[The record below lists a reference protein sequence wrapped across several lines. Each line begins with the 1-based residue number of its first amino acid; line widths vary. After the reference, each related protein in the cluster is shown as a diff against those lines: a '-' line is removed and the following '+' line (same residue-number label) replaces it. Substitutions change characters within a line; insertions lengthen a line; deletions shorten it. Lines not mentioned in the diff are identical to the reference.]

1 MCQCFRWQTLG
12 VSGNSRPVGLVKE
25 MKKRGFGPVS
35 KTLYMSVGQ
44 AAAGMWAEPLNVV
57 NSWGLWRLVLLP
69 SWRSDWSASTVLSPD
84 WSCSLL
90 LGSWCVTGVVN
101 VHPVGSLCVEFENW
115 DPYSS
120 HPLQQPLFFSMYLMR
135 KYSLSSFTFWMIR
148 IIIFCN
154 TFYPYYWPEHYWYS
168 VLSMAVVHL
177 MLSGIFWVVRQVEQT
192 GDTVADGCL
201 WSLLVYIHGWI
212 IWEHFFP
219 LGCPTGC

>member
-120 HPLQQPLFFSMYLMR
+120 HPLQQPLGGSDRGTLWRMVIFGVRLYPWLDYMR
-135 KYSLSSFTFWMIR
+135 AFLSSRLSHWMLGLPIYRCYFVTISPQTDRCWMLWVR
-148 IIIFCN
+148 IPLQSNYVLLPSNDQTSIDHWC
-154 TFYPYYWPEHYWYS
+154 YW
-168 VLSMAVVHL
+168 
-177 MLSGIFWVVRQVEQT
+177 R
-192 GDTVADGCL
+192 D
-201 WSLLVYIHGWI
+201 
-212 IWEHFFP
+212 HF
-219 LGCPTGC
+219 

>member
-1 MCQCFRWQTLG
+1 MSQCFRWHSLG
-12 VSGNSRPVGLVKE
+12 KSGNSRLVGLVKE

-101 VHPVGSLCVEFENW
+101 VHPVGSPLVEFANW

-120 HPLQQPLFFSMYLMR
+120 HPLQQPLFFLNVPYEEIQ
-135 KYSLSSFTFWMIR
+135 SFKFHLFKCIEK
-148 IIIFCN
+148 IN
-154 TFYPYYWPEHYWYS
+154 HLLNDPNYYF
-168 VLSMAVVHL
+168 L
-177 MLSGIFWVVRQVEQT
+177 
-192 GDTVADGCL
+192 
-201 WSLLVYIHGWI
+201 
-212 IWEHFFP
+212 
-219 LGCPTGC
+219 